1 MKQANRCSKQAGVCF
16 KAERCLFKSRQ
27 APAIKRRTHL
37 SEQSDTSFKQP
48 ILFRLILQARMSTNP
63 EMISSEEISAILKQ
77 SAVCLRQVD
86 ACSNRPTSDSNRGVP
101 CFVSLKFKRNN
112 FVQNQPRQASTLVLV
127 ILVCKMPLKYL
138 LKTILKEDHC
148 TLLLSDGQCK
158 TFQRVQLQ

>member
-16 KAERCLFKSRQ
+16 KAERCLFQSRQ

-37 SEQSDTSFKQP
+37 SEQSDTSFKQS

-63 EMISSEEISAILKQ
+63 EMIFSEEISAILKQ

-112 FVQNQPRQASTLVLV
+112 FVQNQPRQASKVSVKNNL
-127 ILVCKMPLKYL
+127 KRGPLH
-138 LKTILKEDHC
+138 TVVV
-148 TLLLSDGQCK
+148 
-158 TFQRVQLQ
+158 RWAVQNLPKSPTTMTAYC